1 MSDKIST
8 FFISAGEPSGDI
20 HAAKL
25 VLSLKKI
32 SPNIKFIGNGGD
44 KMIEAGVHVKNHID
58 TMSVMGFVEVL
69 KNYNR
74 LSKILNDTVSEIQI
88 SRPDKLLLIDY
99 PGFNLRLVKKI
110 KHLEIPITY
119 FILPQTWAW
128 KENRILFMKE
138 NISDFISIFPFETNW
153 YNSKGLKTYYPGHP
167 FLDEDYKLDK
177 DKIFLKKHNL
187 KSDDSLLVL
196 LPGSRQ
202 QEINNHW
209 PVFLETI
216 FLLKEKLP
224 SLRFCLVKSNNVI
237 IKNIP
242 DFIIIESSAT
252 NALKHGTA
260 AISSSGTVNL
270 ECALA
275 EIPTIVCYKTS
286 YFNWMI
292 FKIFGKVNFIS
303 IVNLISEEKIIPEL
317 IQSDMTSKK
326 ILPPLLEYLSLSSKK
341 RRETIEKYKKIRTKL
356 GSTGVFDRAAKHIIS
371 EKNNEK

>member
-8 FFISAGEPSGDI
+8 FFISVGEPSGDI

-44 KMIEAGVHVKNHID
+44 KMIEAGVDVKNHID

-74 LSKILNDTVSEIQI
+74 LSKILNHTVSEIKI
-88 SRPDKLLLIDY
+88 SRPDKILLVDY

-110 KHLEIPITY
+110 KNLDIPVTY

-138 NISDFISIFPFETNW
+138 TISDFISIFPFETNW

-167 FLDEDYKLDK
+167 FLDDDYKRHK
-177 DKIFLKKHNL
+177 DNLFLKKHNL
-187 KSDDSLLVL
+187 KNDDSLLVL

-209 PVFLETI
+209 PIFLETV
-216 FLLKEKLP
+216 FLLKNKLP
-224 SLRFCLVKSNNVI
+224 SLRFCLVKSSNVI

-252 NALKHGTA
+252 NVLKHGTV

-286 YFNWMI
+286 YINWII
-292 FKIFGKVNFIS
+292 FKIFGKIDFIS
-303 IVNLISEEKIIPEL
+303 IVNLIAEEKIIPEL
-317 IQSDMTSKK
+317 IQSEVTSKK

-341 RRETIEKYKKIRTKL
+341 RKKTIEKYKRIKTKL
-356 GSTGVFDRAAKHIIS
+356 GPSGVFDRAAKHIIS
-371 EKNNEK
+371 KKDNEE

>member
-1 MSDKIST
+1 MSNKIST
-8 FFISAGEPSGDI
+8 FFISVGEPSGDI

-110 KHLEIPITY
+110 KHLDIPITY

-167 FLDEDYKLDK
+167 FLDEDYKLNK
-177 DKIFLKKHNL
+177 NKFFLKKHNL

-242 DFIIIESSAT
+242 DFIIIESSVT
-252 NALKHGTA
+252 NALKYGTA

-286 YFNWMI
+286 YINWMI

-303 IVNLISEEKIIPEL
+303 IVNLISKEKIVPEL

-326 ILPPLLEYLSLSSKK
+326 ILPSLIEYLSPSSKK
-341 RRETIEKYKKIRTKL
+341 RKETIEKYKKIRTKL
-356 GSTGVFDRAAKHIIS
+356 GPPGMFDRAAKHIIS
-371 EKNNEK
+371 EKDNEK

>member
-8 FFISAGEPSGDI
+8 FFISVGEPSGDI

-44 KMIEAGVHVKNHID
+44 KMIEAGVDVKNHID
-58 TMSVMGFVEVL
+58 TMSIMGFVEVL

-74 LSKILNDTVSEIQI
+74 LSKILKNTVSEIKI
-88 SRPDKLLLIDY
+88 SRPDKILLVDY

-110 KHLEIPITY
+110 KNLDIPITY

-128 KENRILFMKE
+128 KENRILFMKKT
-138 NISDFISIFPFETNW
+138 ISDFISIFPFETNW

-167 FLDEDYKLDK
+167 FLDDEYKRDENNL
-177 DKIFLKKHNL
+177 FLEEHNL
-187 KSDDSLLVL
+187 KNDDSLLVL

-209 PVFLETI
+209 PIFLETV
-216 FLLKEKLP
+216 FLLKDKLP

-252 NALKHGTA
+252 NVLKHGTA

-286 YFNWMI
+286 YINWMI
-292 FKIFGKVNFIS
+292 FKIFGKVDFIS

-317 IQSDMTSKK
+317 IQSDMTPKK
-326 ILPPLLEYLSLSSKK
+326 ILPPLLEYLSPSSKNRK
-341 RRETIEKYKKIRTKL
+341 ETIEKYKKIRTKL
-356 GSTGVFDRAAKHIIS
+356 GSPGVFDRAAKHIIS
-371 EKNNEK
+371 EKDNGK

>member
-8 FFISAGEPSGDI
+8 FFISVGEPSGDI

-74 LSKILNDTVSEIQI
+74 LSKILKDTVSEIQI
-88 SRPDKLLLIDY
+88 SRPDKLLLVDY

-110 KHLEIPITY
+110 KHLDIPITY

-242 DFIIIESSAT
+242 DFIIIESSVT
-252 NALKHGTA
+252 NALKYGTA

-270 ECALA
+270 ECAFA

-286 YFNWMI
+286 YINWMI

-326 ILPPLLEYLSLSSKK
+326 ILPPLLEYLSPSSKK
-341 RRETIEKYKKIRTKL
+341 RKETIEKYKKIRTKL
-356 GSTGVFDRAAKHIIS
+356 GSPGVFDRAAKHIIS
-371 EKNNEK
+371 DKNNEK

>member
-1 MSDKIST
+1 MIDKIST

-74 LSKILNDTVSEIQI
+74 LSKILNDTISEIKI
-88 SRPDKLLLIDY
+88 SKPDKILLVDY

-110 KHLEIPITY
+110 KNLNIPVTY

-138 NISDFISIFPFETNW
+138 TISDFISIFPFETDW
-153 YNSKGLKTYYPGHP
+153 YNSKGLKTYYLGHP
-167 FLDEDYKLDK
+167 FLDDDYRRDK
-177 DKIFLKKHNL
+177 NNLFLKKHNL
-187 KSDDSLLVL
+187 KNDDSLLVL

-209 PVFLETI
+209 PIFLETI
-216 FLLKEKLP
+216 FLLKKKLP
-224 SLRFCLVKSNNVI
+224 SLKFCLVKSTNVI

-242 DFIIIESSAT
+242 NFIIIESSVT

-286 YFNWMI
+286 YINWII
-292 FKIFGKVNFIS
+292 FKIFGKIDFIS
-303 IVNLISEEKIIPEL
+303 IVNLIAEGKIIPEL
-317 IQSDMTSKK
+317 IQSEMTSKK
-326 ILPPLLEYLSLSSKK
+326 ILPLLLEYLSLSSRK
-341 RRETIEKYKKIRTKL
+341 RKVTIEKYKNIRTKL
-356 GSTGVFDRAAKHIIS
+356 GPPGVFYRVAKHIMS
-371 EKNNEK
+371 KKDNEK